1 MADPPAGGPEPPPTN
16 TQETQA
22 SFSVEDFQPRVS
34 IDAGQII
41 GKRTRNGEA
50 YTPAEGTGRI
60 TTREVWKLIDN
71 LKDIIHRQ
79 TTLIESTKA
88 DLEEVK
94 HDQNVLREQN
104 DRLHEEVRALRAQIE
119 TSPQPNP
126 PRTWAAIAASGTS
139 DPQPSLQRPEKD
151 RNCVRISTQ
160 RLSVDPRDN
169 ESREGN
175 SFGRYLST
183 DSANPYIRSALL
195 SAPPTQ
201 DAQVAGIGTTKTG
214 YLVRFKDPGS
224 AEAARNNT
232 EWLNELGKNTKLV
245 KPRFGVV
252 VHRTPTEN
260 FDLEN
265 ANSQAIQTIMEEND
279 LAEQGFQIEELAWLK
294 RKDKVLGKF
303 ASLGIWFDSAEG
315 AEYILNNG
323 LLVGQRYIGS
333 VERREIKKKRCFRCQ
348 RFGHLAWSYKETPR
362 CGHCAGQH
370 ERERCPPGVR
380 ARVPNTIDLQPYQM
394 LEKYLRILQL
404 NMMKS
409 GPRMEALINDP
420 QSRELDVLLI
430 QEPSITTYRTHI
442 NHSAWHLSRPTT
454 QTDAVRFRS
463 LLYVNRRISTSSHRQ
478 LPYDHPDVAAVKI
491 WTADSQRW

>member
-16 TQETQA
+16 TQETHA

-34 IDAGQII
+34 IDAGQTI

-50 YTPAEGTGRI
+50 YTPTEGTGRI

-104 DRLHEEVRALRAQIE
+104 DRLHEE
-119 TSPQPNP
+119 NM
-126 PRTWAAIAASGTS
+126 G
-139 DPQPSLQRPEKD
+139 
-151 RNCVRISTQ
+151 TQ
-160 RLSVDPRDN
+160 RSLVDPRDN
-169 ESREGN
+169 GNSEGN
-175 SFGRYLST
+175 AFGRYLST
-183 DSANPYIRSALL
+183 ESANTYIRSALL
-195 SAPPTQ
+195 SAPSTQ
-201 DAQVAGIGTTKTG
+201 DAEVAGIGTTKTG
-214 YLVRFKDPGS
+214 YLIRFKDSGS

-232 EWLNELGKNTKLV
+232 EWLNELGNNTKLV
-245 KPRFGVV
+245 KPRFGIV

-265 ANSQAIQTIMEEND
+265 ANSQAIQRIMEEND
-279 LAEQGFQIEELAWLK
+279 LADKGFQIEELAWLK

-333 VERREIKKKRCFRCQ
+333 H
-348 RFGHLAWSYKETPR
+348 G
-362 CGHCAGQH
+362 
-370 ERERCPPGVR
+370 R
-380 ARVPNTIDLQPYQM
+380 ARKHHAVDIVQVNTSGNDAPQGSGLDAWIVAANT
-394 LEKYLRILQL
+394 QL
-404 NMMKS
+404 VTDS
-409 GPRMEALINDP
+409 
-420 QSRELDVLLI
+420 VLH
-430 QEPSITTYRTHI
+430 P
-442 NHSAWHLSRPTT
+442 
-454 QTDAVRFRS
+454 
-463 LLYVNRRISTSSHRQ
+463 Q
-478 LPYDHPDVAAVKI
+478 LPTPI
-491 WTADSQRW
+491 N